1 MKKLFTLL
9 LFIPTLTF
17 GQVNY
22 ANEYE
27 KTINML
33 ENGEIEEAYQKFVEL
48 EKIVPHKDTIY
59 ENILWVNTQ
68 VATLLEQEYR
78 MEEQFEKS
86 LEYGLSLLEII
97 KQGKLFFDK
106 EYAKREQWAIKNIIV
121 SYFGLGKYDEAE
133 KYKKILYNAYK
144 KKTLQEGIDEYF
156 NFDYFKFEDK
166 NIWGYEW
173 YEELPKDRFS
183 KSFTKVVYY
192 VYSTDEDGN
201 DKDQLYRLH
210 VLMFHGTGQDFD
222 YVLTKRN
229 ETDNSTPAA
238 TLYGYY
244 YKKDIDYRK
253 LKQDVIE
260 VLKGN
265 LYPPEMLELLNKK

>member
-1 MKKLFTLL
+1 
-9 LFIPTLTF
+9 
-17 GQVNY
+17 
-22 ANEYE
+22 
-27 KTINML
+27 
-33 ENGEIEEAYQKFVEL
+33 
-48 EKIVPHKDTIY
+48 
-59 ENILWVNTQ
+59 
-68 VATLLEQEYR
+68 
-78 MEEQFEKS
+78 ME
-86 LEYGLSLLEII
+86 
-97 KQGKLFFDK
+97 
-106 EYAKREQWAIKNIIV
+106 
-121 SYFGLGKYDEAE
+121 KYDEAE
-133 KYKKILYNAYK
+133 KYKKILYDAYK
-144 KKTLQEGIDEYF
+144 KKTLQEGIDEFF
-156 NFDYFKFEDK
+156 NFDYFTFEDK

-192 VYSTDEDGN
+192 IYSTDEEGN

-244 YKKDIDYRK
+244 YKKDIDYKK